1 MRSAL
6 PRGWRDA
13 LVALS
18 AAAAGGVIGM
28 AVPIATGHM
37 VDTIIPAHDR
47 DRLVELGLVLV
58 ALALASFVMRY
69 VGAIAFTRFE
79 GHAGSQTQAAAMDR
93 LFRLPMTF
101 FRDYSSGDLASR
113 VMALTQA
120 RAMVSSAAA
129 SAIMGGVFSLFS
141 FGLMFQY
148 SVTLA
153 LWATGATLVYLLLT
167 LGFGYARLRQ
177 ERPLATLRGE
187 GEGLLLQ
194 LLAGIAKIRLSASED
209 RAFARWTANFVEVR
223 RRFVR
228 ASLFGALQGAL
239 NAVFSLA
246 SLFLF
251 INVGKDAVGGQ
262 AMIAVG
268 AFAAFLNAFQSFNA
282 SATQLAQVAIQ
293 LVAIRPLMERMA
305 PILATPVEESKEKDP
320 PGPLSGA
327 VEASG
332 VTFRYGPGQPT
343 VLENV
348 SLSIQSGEF
357 VAFVGPSGSGKS
369 TLTRLILGF
378 EEPESGGILF
388 DGKDLRSLDATAVR
402 RAMGVVPQHPQPMP
416 GSLFENIVG
425 VGEGSLDDAWDAA
438 ERAGLAEDI
447 RRMPMGMHTIIP
459 EGGGVLSGGQIQRL
473 MIARVLFNR
482 PRIILLD
489 EATSALDNR
498 TQAIV
503 TESLTRLSV
512 TRIVVAHRLS
522 TVMTADRIHVFEGGR
537 VVETGTYSELMAHGG
552 LFSRL
557 AERQIA

>member
-1 MRSAL
+1 
-6 PRGWRDA
+6 
-13 LVALS
+13 
-18 AAAAGGVIGM
+18 
-28 AVPIATGHM
+28 
-37 VDTIIPAHDR
+37 
-47 DRLVELGLVLV
+47 
-58 ALALASFVMRY
+58 
-69 VGAIAFTRFE
+69 
-79 GHAGSQTQAAAMDR
+79 
-93 LFRLPMTF
+93 
-101 FRDYSSGDLASR
+101 
-113 VMALTQA
+113 
-120 RAMVSSAAA
+120 
-129 SAIMGGVFSLFS
+129 
-141 FGLMFQY
+141 
-148 SVTLA
+148 
-153 LWATGATLVYLLLT
+153 
-167 LGFGYARLRQ
+167 
-177 ERPLATLRGE
+177 
-187 GEGLLLQ
+187 
-194 LLAGIAKIRLSASED
+194 
-209 RAFARWTANFVEVR
+209 
-223 RRFVR
+223 
-228 ASLFGALQGAL
+228 
-239 NAVFSLA
+239 
-246 SLFLF
+246 
-251 INVGKDAVGGQ
+251 
-262 AMIAVG
+262 
-268 AFAAFLNAFQSFNA
+268 
-282 SATQLAQVAIQ
+282 
-293 LVAIRPLMERMA
+293 MERMA